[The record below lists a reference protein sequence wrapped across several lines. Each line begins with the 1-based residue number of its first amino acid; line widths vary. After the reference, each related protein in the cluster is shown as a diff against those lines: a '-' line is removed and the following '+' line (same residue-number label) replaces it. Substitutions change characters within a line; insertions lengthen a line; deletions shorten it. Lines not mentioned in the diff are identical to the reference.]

1 MRPLI
6 GVTSLWDDVKSCG
19 WMWQNYLELI
29 WDAGGM
35 PMVLPLNVSPE
46 AIHEAVVRCDGFLFT
61 GGQDIAPS
69 YFDSRCPQYC
79 QKPALVRDAVEFA
92 LFDAAR
98 NAHKPIFGICRGM
111 QLINVAMGGTLIED
125 IPNQV
130 GSRTEHRYV
139 TPGTPTMHEVD
150 VLGESY
156 LFKACAEQVITVN
169 SFHHQAVDRIAPTL
183 NVIARC
189 STDQTVEAVQ
199 ANGDDFLVA
208 VQWHPERIY
217 QGRPENL
224 RLVEFFIEA
233 AQKRS

>member
-1 MRPLI
+1 MKLSFV
-6 GVTSLWDDVKSCG
+6 VTAFCLRAVKI
-19 WMWQNYLELI
+19 LLRVI
-29 WDAGGM
+29 
-35 PMVLPLNVSPE
+35 LT
-46 AIHEAVVRCDGFLFT
+46 AVVRCDGFLFT

-69 YFDSRCPQYC
+69 YFDSQHPQYC
-79 QKPALVRDAVEFA
+79 QKPALVRDAVEFALFDAARNAHKPIFGVEFA

-156 LFKACAEQVITVN
+156 LFRACEEEVITVN
-169 SFHHQAVDRIAPTL
+169 SQ
-183 NVIARC
+183 
-189 STDQTVEAVQ
+189 
-199 ANGDDFLVA
+199 
-208 VQWHPERIY
+208 
-217 QGRPENL
+217 
-224 RLVEFFIEA
+224 
-233 AQKRS
+233 

>member
-35 PMVLPLNVSPE
+35 PMVLPLNASPE

-69 YFDSRCPQYC
+69 YFDSHYPQYC
-79 QKPALVRDAVEFA
+79 QKPALIRDAVEFA

-111 QLINVAMGGTLIED
+111 QLINVAMGGRYSQSSRQ
-125 IPNQV
+125 PN
-130 GSRTEHRYV
+130 
-139 TPGTPTMHEVD
+139 GTPLCHAGD
-150 VLGESY
+150 SDHARGGRIGRVLS
-156 LFKACAEQVITVN
+156 L
-169 SFHHQAVDRIAPTL
+169 
-183 NVIARC
+183 
-189 STDQTVEAVQ
+189 
-199 ANGDDFLVA
+199 
-208 VQWHPERIY
+208 
-217 QGRPENL
+217 
-224 RLVEFFIEA
+224 
-233 AQKRS
+233 